1 MSTSA
6 TLSDT
11 YDLNEDE
18 RAAVAVLDADDAVV
32 TVHTDGREVP
42 RPANA
47 SRAVRRLL
55 HDLATGRSVHVVS
68 TGDEMTTQQAADV
81 LGMSRTYVVRLID
94 QGTLPAHLVGTHR
107 RLNAVDV
114 LTFKQERQA
123 AIDGLQEIT
132 DADEE
137 LGLTY

>member
-1 MSTSA
+1 MPTST

-11 YDLNEDE
+11 YDLSEDE
-18 RAAVAVLDADDAVV
+18 RAAVAVVDSDDAVV
-32 TVHTDGREVP
+32 SIRIAGRDV
-42 RPANA
+42 RLPANA

-55 HDLATGRSVHVVS
+55 HDLATGRSVHVVA
-68 TGDEMTTQQAADV
+68 TDDEMTTQQAADV

-107 RLNAVDV
+107 RLKAADV
-114 LTFKQERQA
+114 LAFKQQRQE

-132 DADEE
+132 DADEA